1 MFDYKP
7 IPHNPGIVY
16 DLQFY
21 YEIDEQVWHFRYSE
35 LANNPDEQPQ
45 MPLIAMELKGKKFDG
60 FITNG
65 DIIRVSKA
73 KWSDGGTLEV
83 DELINETTN
92 STMKKRF

>member
-1 MFDYKP
+1 
-7 IPHNPGIVY
+7 
-16 DLQFY
+16 
-21 YEIDEQVWHFRYSE
+21 
-35 LANNPDEQPQ
+35 
-45 MPLIAMELKGKKFDG
+45 MELKGKKFDG